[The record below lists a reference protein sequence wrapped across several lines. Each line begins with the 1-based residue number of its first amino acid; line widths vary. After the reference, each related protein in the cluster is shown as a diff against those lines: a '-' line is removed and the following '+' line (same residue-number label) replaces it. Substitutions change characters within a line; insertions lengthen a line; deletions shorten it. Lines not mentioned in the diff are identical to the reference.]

1 MGSRSDG
8 HRLTRL
14 HSDVHLFPF
23 FKSLIL
29 YAHIPTSQGLMPS
42 LTLTVFECCLKTPF
56 PYPSPQNIQASE
68 SMLKNLAVT
77 CAVNVAFSLL
87 AKNIDNWWVRGRR
100 GPRWAPPPIF
110 KMVQPEE
117 FN

>member
-1 MGSRSDG
+1 
-8 HRLTRL
+8 
-14 HSDVHLFPF
+14 
-23 FKSLIL
+23 
-29 YAHIPTSQGLMPS
+29 
-42 LTLTVFECCLKTPF
+42 
-56 PYPSPQNIQASE
+56 
-68 SMLKNLAVT
+68 MLKNLAVT